1 MLHHREDAPRSS
13 RSGARRSASM
23 DICSAD
29 ADLTVLCDCSQQDC
43 VETYRS
49 VRHAHNYGQTCACT
63 GRACVHEHHQ
73 HTLRQSPPSAR
84 KGYVSCVVVVG
95 TPQGG
100 GLSVCRCASPAYPLS
115 PTRCWRYR
123 FSYLDFGGDCGWGR
137 CKRPAE
143 ARCLPRCQ
151 SPHQGSRRLNPLLKL
166 HIQTEN
172 DFPRSTKCRRE
183 FVLESHREAE
193 REEKWR
199 PQISL
204 SEEDRR
210 WRSSWKLT
218 PLTAA
223 AQRRQ
228 TTQGTWLSLETS
240 EEQHEAAQKRRINV
254 NT

>member
-1 MLHHREDAPRSS
+1 MHADREGGACCTTARMHLGAHS
-13 RSGARRSASM
+13 RGQVLGVDGHLLCRRWSHSLVWLQSTRLRGDVQISA
-23 DICSAD
+23 
-29 ADLTVLCDCSQQDC
+29 TCSQLWAD
-43 VETYRS
+43 V
-49 VRHAHNYGQTCACT
+49 
-63 GRACVHEHHQ
+63 CVHGVGLRARALPP
-73 HTLRQSPPSAR
+73 HTPPEPSLCL

-100 GLSVCRCASPAYPLS
+100 GLSVCRCANPAYPLS

-151 SPHQGSRRLNPLLKL
+151 SPHQGSRMLNPLLKL

-193 REEKWR
+193 LEEKWR

-204 SEEDRR
+204 SEETEDGGPAG
-210 WRSSWKLT
+210 SSRPHSCCTNATDNAGYLAELGNIWG
-218 PLTAA
+218 AA
-223 AQRRQ
+223 
-228 TTQGTWLSLETS
+228 
-240 EEQHEAAQKRRINV
+240 
-254 NT
+254 